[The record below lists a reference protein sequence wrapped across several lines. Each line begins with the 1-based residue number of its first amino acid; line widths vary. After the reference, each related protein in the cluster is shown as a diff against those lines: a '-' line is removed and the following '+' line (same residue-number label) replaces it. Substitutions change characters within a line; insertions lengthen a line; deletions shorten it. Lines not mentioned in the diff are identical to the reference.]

1 MPSSPWRRASPPI
14 VTLLALVGL
23 FGTTFLLGLSAA
35 TGSRQSRLLTTSV
48 PWLVWK
54 VVGAIA
60 VVVFVVLFAYSIRI
74 LRRAEDWGLTASAR
88 RTRGYLGAAVLVV
101 AAIAVVI
108 LLSGGSLAI
117 PVNGLIIRTRAVLAV
132 GMIMSVPWL
141 ALVWLA
147 QAECHDLAR
156 GLADPSDEAPGQG
169 LPLDAL
175 AALAA
180 LPGALSARMLLLW
193 RLLVTC
199 VTAFAI
205 AVVAAIVNSGA
216 LRASFLQAHPGR
228 SAEFPPANVLFYGA
242 FFAII
247 LSVITIPLVAAWRSC
262 AFALI
267 DRTHPLPADGQPT
280 EEWVSGRARLEKLL
294 HLDVPL
300 LRNPLTALSV
310 FVPLITA
317 ALAAFIPQ
325 LGMS

>member
-1 MPSSPWRRASPPI
+1 VRFNGGRRASPPVI
-14 VTLLALVGL
+14 ALVTLALL

-35 TGSRQSRLLTTSV
+35 TGSRQSGLLVTSV

-54 VVGAIA
+54 VVGAVA
-60 VVVFVVLFAYSIRI
+60 VVVFTVLFGFAIRI
-74 LRRAEDWGLTASAR
+74 LARAGDWGLTAPTG
-88 RTRGYLGAAVLVV
+88 RTRGYLASAVLVV
-101 AAIAVVI
+101 AAIAVLI
-108 LLSGGSLAI
+108 LINGSSPAI
-117 PVNGLIIRTRAVLAV
+117 PVAGLIVRTRAVLAAGLV
-132 GMIMSVPWL
+132 MSIPWL

-147 QAECHDLAR
+147 QAECHDLER
-156 GLADPSDEAPGQG
+156 RTADPGQ
-169 LPLDAL
+169 PE
-175 AALAA
+175 
-180 LPGALSARMLLLW
+180 PGAASGRLLQLW

-216 LRASFLQAHPGR
+216 LRASFLQAHPHRGTD
-228 SAEFPPANVLFYGA
+228 FPPANVLFYGA
-242 FFAII
+242 FFAVV
-247 LSVITIPLVAAWRSC
+247 LSVITVPLVAAWRSC
-262 AFALI
+262 AFAVVE
-267 DRTHPLPADGQPT
+267 RTHPLPPDGQPT
-280 EEWVSGRARLEKLL
+280 EDWMSARARLEKLL